1 MKKLINNLVKVANYL
16 DTEAM
21 YEESN
26 TITEIAVKLAQSM
39 DDIVE
44 DDDVEDIDDEDLD
57 IDGEDDLDIDG
68 EDDIDLDDE
77 DLDIDEDDEDD
88 GDNMQELSDLLDE
101 LGVSEKEKLEIME
114 MVKKDTDNVEEFAYS
129 GPMPPSNEDEDL
141 YTDEMLG
148 ASDDM
153 DAQNL
158 DLNDMDSQ
166 EEQSA
171 ADDAQMSENGFDDIR
186 SILQDDPEL
195 LKWYESL
202 GTDVD

>member
-57 IDGEDDLDIDG
+57 IDGEDD
-68 EDDIDLDDE
+68 IDLD
-77 DLDIDEDDEDD
+77 DEDDEDD

-101 LGVSEKEKLEIME
+101 LGVSEKEKLEIIE

>member
-26 TITEIAVKLAQSM
+26 TITEIAIKLAQSM

-44 DDDVEDIDDEDLD
+44 DDDVEDIDDEDMD
-57 IDGEDDLDIDG
+57 DEDLDIDG
-68 EDDIDLDDE
+68 EDDIDLD
-77 DLDIDEDDEDD
+77 DEDDEDD

-101 LGVSEKEKLEIME
+101 LGVSEKEKLEIIE

-129 GPMPPSNEDEDL
+129 GPMPPSDEDEDL

-158 DLNDMDSQ
+158 DLNDMDSE

>member
-44 DDDVEDIDDEDLD
+44 DDDVEDIDDEDMD
-57 IDGEDDLDIDG
+57 DEDLDIDG

-101 LGVSEKEKLEIME
+101 LGVSEKEKLEIIE

>member
-44 DDDVEDIDDEDLD
+44 DDDVEDIDDEDMD
-57 IDGEDDLDIDG
+57 DEDLDIDG
-68 EDDIDLDDE
+68 EDDIDLD
-77 DLDIDEDDEDD
+77 DEDDEDD

-101 LGVSEKEKLEIME
+101 LGVSEKEKLEIIE

-129 GPMPPSNEDEDL
+129 GPMPPSDEDEDL

>member
-26 TITEIAVKLAQSM
+26 TITEIAIKLAQSM

-44 DDDVEDIDDEDLD
+44 DDDVEDIDDE
-57 IDGEDDLDIDG
+57 DLDIDG

-101 LGVSEKEKLEIME
+101 LGVSEKEKLEIIE

-158 DLNDMDSQ
+158 DLNDMYSQ

>member
-26 TITEIAVKLAQSM
+26 TITEIAIKLAQSM

-44 DDDVEDIDDEDLD
+44 DDDVEDIDDEDV
-57 IDGEDDLDIDG
+57 
-68 EDDIDLDDE
+68 DDE
-77 DLDIDEDDEDD
+77 DLDMDDMDEDDD
-88 GDNMQELSDLLDE
+88 DNMQELSDLLDE
-101 LGVSEKEKLEIME
+101 LGVSEKEKLEIIE
-114 MVKKDTDNVEEFAYS
+114 MVKKDTDDVEEFAYS

-153 DAQNL
+153 NAQNL
-158 DLNDMDSQ
+158 DLNDMDSE

>member
-44 DDDVEDIDDEDLD
+44 DDDVEDIDDE
-57 IDGEDDLDIDG
+57 DLDIDG

-129 GPMPPSNEDEDL
+129 GPMPPSDEDEDL

>member
-44 DDDVEDIDDEDLD
+44 DDDVEDIDDEDMD
-57 IDGEDDLDIDG
+57 DEDLDIDG

-77 DLDIDEDDEDD
+77 DLDIDEDD

>member
-26 TITEIAVKLAQSM
+26 TITEIAIKLAQSM

-57 IDGEDDLDIDG
+57 M
-68 EDDIDLDDE
+68 DDE
-77 DLDIDEDDEDD
+77 DLDMDDMDEDDDE
-88 GDNMQELSDLLDE
+88 DNMQELSDLLDE
-101 LGVSEKEKLEIME
+101 LGVSEKEKLEIIE
-114 MVKKDTDNVEEFAYS
+114 MVKKDTDDVEEFAYS

-158 DLNDMDSQ
+158 DLNDMDSE
-166 EEQSA
+166 EEQAA

>member
-44 DDDVEDIDDEDLD
+44 DDDVEDIDDEDMD
-57 IDGEDDLDIDG
+57 DEDLDIDG

-77 DLDIDEDDEDD
+77 DLDIDEDD

-101 LGVSEKEKLEIME
+101 LGVSEKEKLEIIE

>member
-44 DDDVEDIDDEDLD
+44 DDDVEDIDDEDMD
-57 IDGEDDLDIDG
+57 DEDLDIDG

-77 DLDIDEDDEDD
+77 DLDIDEDD
-88 GDNMQELSDLLDE
+88 GDIMQELSDLLDE
-101 LGVSEKEKLEIME
+101 LGVSEKEKLEIIE

-129 GPMPPSNEDEDL
+129 GPMPPSDEDEDL

>member
-44 DDDVEDIDDEDLD
+44 DDDVEDIDDEDMD
-57 IDGEDDLDIDG
+57 DEDLDIDG

-101 LGVSEKEKLEIME
+101 LGVSEKEKLEIIE

-129 GPMPPSNEDEDL
+129 GPMPPSDEDEDL

>member
-26 TITEIAVKLAQSM
+26 TITEIAIKLAQSM

-44 DDDVEDIDDEDLD
+44 DDDVEDIDDE
-57 IDGEDDLDIDG
+57 DLDIDG

-101 LGVSEKEKLEIME
+101 LGVSEKEKLEIIE

-129 GPMPPSNEDEDL
+129 GPMPPSDEDEDL

>member
-44 DDDVEDIDDEDLD
+44 DDDVEDIDDEDMD
-57 IDGEDDLDIDG
+57 DEDLDIDG
-68 EDDIDLDDE
+68 EDDIDLD
-77 DLDIDEDDEDD
+77 DEDDEDD